1 MNVFLFRILNA
12 ILRFILV
19 IFSVATLSSCDEF
32 VTVDLPTSQLS
43 GPTVFEDVATADAA
57 LGYIYAKLRDE
68 VLLQGNSSG
77 IGCLMGHYADEL
89 DYYSSGNL
97 APQFFYQ
104 NNVLPTNGTIR
115 TLWNG
120 TYQLIYATN
129 AVIEGVQQSSSLSV
143 ADKERL
149 LGEALFLRAYLHFY
163 LVNMFGEIPYVISTD
178 YVTNASI
185 SKSTVQDVYSF
196 ISTDLQQSATL
207 IPTTYVSFE
216 RTRPNRSVVYA
227 FLARVKLYSEDWS
240 QAIQY
245 ADLVI
250 GSTSMYQLAPVANV
264 FLKESTGTLLQLRP
278 QFTGANTLEAQNYTF
293 TSAPP
298 PTFALTPALVS
309 SFEVGDIRRTNWIQT
324 VTNGVDSWYHAYKY
338 KAIGTTGSSVE
349 YSILLRL
356 EELYLIRAE
365 AKVQMLDLTGGA
377 EDLNVIRNRSGLGDT
392 PFSSQPDL
400 LGAIHQERRHEFFTE
415 LGHRWFDLKRSGTAT
430 SVLGVVKPGWDTK
443 DLLLPLPESELLL
456 NPNLLPQNLGY

>member
-1 MNVFLFRILNA
+1 MNVFLIRILNA
-12 ILRFILV
+12 MSRFVFV
-19 IFSVATLSSCDEF
+19 IFSAAALSSCDEF

-104 NNVLPTNGTIR
+104 NNVLPSNVTIR

-120 TYQLIYATN
+120 TYQLIYAAN

-163 LVNMFGEIPYVISTD
+163 LVNLFGEIPYVISTD

-185 SKSTVQDVYSF
+185 SKSSVLDIYSF
-196 ISTDLQQSATL
+196 ITTDLQQSATL
-207 IPTTYVSFE
+207 LPSAYMSFE
-216 RTRPNRSVVYA
+216 RTRPNKSVVYA
-227 FLARVKLYSEDWS
+227 LLARVKLYSSDWA
-240 QAIQY
+240 QAVQY

-250 GSTSMYQLAPVANV
+250 GASSLYQLAPVSDV
-264 FLKESTGTLLQLRP
+264 FLKESMGTLWQLRP
-278 QFTGANTLEAQNYTF
+278 QFAGANTLEAQNYTF
-293 TSAPP
+293 TSVPP

-309 SFEVGDIRRTNWIQT
+309 SFEVGDARRSNWIQT

-338 KAIGTTGSSVE
+338 KAVGNTGSSVE
-349 YSILLRL
+349 YSILFRL

-365 AKVQMLDLTGGA
+365 AKVQLMDLTGGA
-377 EDLNVIRNRSGLGDT
+377 EDLNVIRNRSGLVDT
-392 PFSSQPDL
+392 PFSSQVDL
-400 LGAIHQERRHEFFTE
+400 LAAIHQERRHEFFTE

-430 SVLGVVKPGWDTK
+430 AVLGMVKPGWDAR

-456 NPNLLPQNLGY
+456 NPNLLPQNSGY